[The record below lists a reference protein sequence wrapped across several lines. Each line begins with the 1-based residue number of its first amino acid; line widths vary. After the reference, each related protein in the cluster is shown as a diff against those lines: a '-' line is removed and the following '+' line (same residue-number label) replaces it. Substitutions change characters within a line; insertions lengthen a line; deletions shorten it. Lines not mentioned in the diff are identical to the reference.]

1 MRGPERPG
9 AYERSA
15 VETSSQH
22 EVSSLSAYLR
32 VLRRRKWIVLACVIL
47 APLTAYVVSARQT
60 ALYQASAQVYLSS
73 QDLAGALTGI
83 SAPYV
88 DEQRLADTQSAL
100 AQVPAVASRAIKIS
114 GLKGIS
120 PEGLLGSTSVVPGG
134 NTNILTFTVTSTNP
148 RQAELLATAYAK
160 AFTSY
165 RGQLDS
171 DAVRRARVEISKQL
185 DRLTASGLDNGKL
198 AVSLRDKDQQLATLQ
213 ALQTSRTYVIR
224 EADGAAQI
232 APTPRKNALIGLMLG
247 LVLGLGLAFGIEA
260 LDTRVR
266 TSSEVGDRLG
276 LPLLARIPPPP
287 KGLSKD
293 DRLVMLAQPTGT
305 NAETFRMLRTNLD
318 FAMLEHEGPRTILV
332 TSAIEGEGKSTTAA
346 NLAVAEAR
354 AGRRVALVD
363 LDLRVPYLDRF
374 FGLTHAQGITDVAL
388 GNIEL
393 GTALRRIDLGTGAPL
408 PPATEYTS
416 AHERAR
422 DRRGRPRR
430 AGVRPAPSGSGR
442 VRQQQASGRDP
453 SQAERVVR
461 PRHHRHPSHPA
472 GRRRNG
478 TLGTCERDPR
488 HHQADGRPQAQPW
501 RSCVACCRRPRHGPS
516 ATWLPD
522 LAPARTRDTDT
533 DTTTAATASRSRS
546 RPRSRPPQPSR
557 GAVAPPPAT
566 VPSAGIPSSEANGT

>member
-1 MRGPERPG
+1 M
-9 AYERSA
+9 
-15 VETSSQH
+15 ETSSQH

-114 GLKGIS
+114 GVKGIS

-224 EADGAAQI
+224 EADGAFQI

-287 KGLSKD
+287 KAFSKD

-318 FAMLEHEGPRTILV
+318 FAMLEHEGPRTVLV
-332 TSAIEGEGKSTTAA
+332 TSASRARESRRPRRTWPSRRH
-346 NLAVAEAR
+346 AR
-354 AGRRVALVD
+354 AGAWRSSISTCASPTSTASSGSRTPRGSPTSRSGTSSSAL
-363 LDLRVPYLDRF
+363 LYGGSISARGLRS
-374 FGLTHAQGITDVAL
+374 H
-388 GNIEL
+388 
-393 GTALRRIDLGTGAPL
+393 
-408 PPATEYTS
+408 
-416 AHERAR
+416 
-422 DRRGRPRR
+422 PRR
-430 AGVRPAPSGSGR
+430 NT
-442 VRQQQASGRDP
+442 
-453 SQAERVVR
+453 
-461 PRHHRHPSHPA
+461 H
-472 GRRRNG
+472 
-478 TLGTCERDPR
+478 
-488 HHQADGRPQAQPW
+488 
-501 RSCVACCRRPRHGPS
+501 
-516 ATWLPD
+516 
-522 LAPARTRDTDT
+522 PART
-533 DTTTAATASRSRS
+533 
-546 RPRSRPPQPSR
+546 
-557 GAVAPPPAT
+557 
-566 VPSAGIPSSEANGT
+566 GT